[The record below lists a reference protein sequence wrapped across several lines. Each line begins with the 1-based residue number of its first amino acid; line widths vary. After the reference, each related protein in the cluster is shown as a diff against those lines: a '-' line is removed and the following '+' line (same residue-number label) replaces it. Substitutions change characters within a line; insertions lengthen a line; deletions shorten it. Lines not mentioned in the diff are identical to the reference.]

1 MIKKAVWIEGT
12 MLIALSLWAMT
23 EGYRLVVD
31 KDPNALYDVL
41 GPGYYIFVLSF
52 VLLATGITHM
62 FITREKAAAPQA
74 PATREMRV
82 RLFGAI
88 GGIVLY
94 LLLISII
101 GYPAATVIF
110 FLIQFRIVGITS
122 WKLNLALTLAITAC
136 YYFIFQ
142 EYCGMIFPRGIFQL

>member
-1 MIKKAVWIEGT
+1 MMKKAVWIEGA

-52 VLLATGITHM
+52 VLLATGITHLVV
-62 FITREKAAAPQA
+62 TREKVVAPPA
-74 PATREMRV
+74 LATREMRV

-88 GGIVLY
+88 GGMVLY
-94 LLLISII
+94 LLL
-101 GYPAATVIF
+101 
-110 FLIQFRIVGITS
+110 FRIVGITS

>member
-1 MIKKAVWIEGT
+1 MKKAVLIEGA
-12 MLIALSLWAMT
+12 MLIALSLGAMT

-52 VLLATGITHM
+52 VLLATGIAHM
-62 FITREKAAAPQA
+62 VVAREKAAAPPA
-74 PATREMRV
+74 PVTREMRV

-88 GGIVLY
+88 GAIVLY
-94 LLLISII
+94 LFLISII
-101 GYPAATVIF
+101 GYPPATVLF
-110 FLIQFRIVGITS
+110 FLIQFRIVGIMS
-122 WKLNLALTLAITAC
+122 WKVNLALSLIITAC

-142 EYCGMIFPRGIFQL
+142 EYCGMVFPRGIFRL